1 MFAHLCMHWCMQVA
15 VLCWTHSVIGWGFFL
30 FSFWIPAYLA
40 LPGPH
45 WPGQHGR
52 AVRPALGGEPPTP
65 WDGSPATMLVSII
78 TTLKELQG
86 QDNIECITLSGTSLQ
101 LHRCRAVDHWVHADP

>member
-1 MFAHLCMHWCMQVA
+1 
-15 VLCWTHSVIGWGFFL
+15 
-30 FSFWIPAYLA
+30 
-40 LPGPH
+40 
-45 WPGQHGR
+45 
-52 AVRPALGGEPPTP
+52 
-65 WDGSPATMLVSII
+65 MLVSII